1 MIVFNAFF
9 KVVKKYIGVIILYT
23 VMLISFGSI
32 NYATNNENMTF
43 SNRLPDI
50 LIINN
55 DEEVAL
61 KQMLNVFIDEEIVII
76 TYKNL
81 ALPTILSL
89 F

>member
-55 DEEVAL
+55 DE
-61 KQMLNVFIDEEIVII
+61 
-76 TYKNL
+76 
-81 ALPTILSL
+81 
-89 F
+89 

>member
-32 NYATNNENMTF
+32 NYATNSEDMTF

-55 DEEVAL
+55 DE
-61 KQMLNVFIDEEIVII
+61 
-76 TYKNL
+76 
-81 ALPTILSL
+81 
-89 F
+89 

>member
-32 NYATNNENMTF
+32 NYATNNEDMTF

-55 DEEVAL
+55 MYFNYTKNYAR
-61 KQMLNVFIDEEIVII
+61 ISITII
-76 TYKNL
+76 IMIN
-81 ALPTILSL
+81 SN
-89 F
+89 